1 LRDSPTRPRARRLR
15 ATSRD
20 SHIDLFDTRGTA
32 DDPTLAGGSLRVRTT
47 AGDTFDME
55 IVLPASAW
63 RTIGRPED
71 PRGYKYVTDGPI
83 RSITIKS
90 GGFLR
95 IAGSGADLA
104 LSLQTDPNPVR
115 VDLAI
120 GGRSYCMQFGGK
132 ATFKPG
138 RKFVAHAAFAPAQ
151 CN

>member
-1 LRDSPTRPRARRLR
+1 ML

-32 DDPTLAGGSLRVRTT
+32 NDPTLAGGSLRVRTT
-47 AGDTFDME
+47 VRDTFDMQFL
-55 IVLPASAW
+55 LPASAW
-63 RTIGRPED
+63 RTIGRPEE
-71 PRGYKYVTDGPI
+71 PRGYRFRTDGPI

-90 GGFLR
+90 GGRLR

-104 LSLQTDPNPVR
+104 LSLQTDPNPV
-115 VDLAI
+115 VVELAI
-120 GGRSYCMQFGGK
+120 GARRYCMEFGGD

-138 RKFVAHAAFAPAQ
+138 RRFVARAAFAPAQ